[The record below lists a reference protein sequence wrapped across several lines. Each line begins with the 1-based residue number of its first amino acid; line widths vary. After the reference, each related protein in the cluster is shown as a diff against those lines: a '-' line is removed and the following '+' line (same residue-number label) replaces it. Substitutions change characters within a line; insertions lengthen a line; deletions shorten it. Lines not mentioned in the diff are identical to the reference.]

1 MTTTRLGSPLTDFSR
16 LSLNQI
22 TTEKW
27 SLKDAAAGC
36 VRHGVPFIAPWRH
49 KVAEDGLSE
58 SARLIRESGLKLSSL
73 CRGGMFPA
81 ATAEERQARI
91 DDNLRAIDEAAEL
104 GAPVLV
110 LVCGPAPGRDIDG
123 ARAMIAEGLAAII
136 PHARARG
143 VKLGIEPL
151 HPMFAA
157 DRSAVTTLGEANRLA
172 AQFDADAVGVVV
184 DVFHVWWD
192 AEVYTQIER
201 ARGRIFGFH
210 VSDWLVPLPDVLLGR
225 GMMGDGVIELRRL
238 RAAVEAAGYAGP
250 VEVEIFNRK
259 IWDTP
264 GDEVLSLMKDRYLEC
279 V

>member
-1 MTTTRLGSPLTDFSR
+1 MSQTYSPFTDFSR

-27 SLKDAAAGC
+27 SLKEAVEGC

-49 KVAEDGLSE
+49 KVAEAGLSE
-58 SARLIRESGLKLSSL
+58 SAKLLRESGLKLSSL

-81 ATAEERQARI
+81 ATAEERRARI
-91 DDNLRAIDEAAEL
+91 DDNRRAIDEAAEL

-110 LVCGPAPGRDIDG
+110 LVCGPAPDRDIDG
-123 ARAMIAEGLAAII
+123 ARGMIAEGIAAVVG
-136 PHARARG
+136 HARERG

-157 DRSAVTTLGEANRLA
+157 DRSAITTLGEANRLA
-172 AQFDADAVGVVV
+172 AQFDADAVGVVI

-238 RAAVEAAGYAGP
+238 RSAVEAAGYAGP
-250 VEVEIFNRK
+250 VEVEIFNRQ

-264 GDEVLSLMKDRYLEC
+264 GDEVLGVMKDRYLEC

>member
-1 MTTTRLGSPLTDFSR
+1 MSQTYSPFTDFSR

-27 SLKDAAAGC
+27 SLKEAVEGC

-49 KVAEDGLSE
+49 KVAEAGLSE
-58 SARLIRESGLKLSSL
+58 SAKLLRESGLKLSSL

-81 ATAEERQARI
+81 ATAEERRARI
-91 DDNLRAIDEAAEL
+91 DDNRRGIDEAAEL

-110 LVCGPAPGRDIDG
+110 LVCGPAPDRDIDG
-123 ARAMIAEGLAAII
+123 ARGMIAEGIAAVVG
-136 PHARARG
+136 HARERG

-157 DRSAVTTLGEANRLA
+157 DRSAITTLGEANRLA
-172 AQFDADAVGVVV
+172 AQFDADAVGVVI

-238 RAAVEAAGYAGP
+238 RSAVEAAGYAGP
-250 VEVEIFNRK
+250 VEVEIFNRQ

-264 GDEVLSLMKDRYLEC
+264 GDEVLGVMKDRYLEC

>member
-1 MTTTRLGSPLTDFSR
+1 MSQTYSPFTDFSR

-27 SLKDAAAGC
+27 SLKEAVEGC

-49 KVAEDGLSE
+49 KVAEAGLSE
-58 SARLIRESGLKLSSL
+58 SAKLLRESGLKLSSL

-81 ATAEERQARI
+81 ATAEERRARI
-91 DDNLRAIDEAAEL
+91 DDNRRAIDEAAEL

-110 LVCGPAPGRDIDG
+110 LVCGSAPDRDIDG
-123 ARAMIAEGLAAII
+123 ARGMIAEGIAAVVG
-136 PHARARG
+136 HARERG

-157 DRSAVTTLGEANRLA
+157 DRSAITTLGEANRLA
-172 AQFDADAVGVVV
+172 AQFDADAVGVVI

-238 RAAVEAAGYAGP
+238 RSAVEAAGYAGP
-250 VEVEIFNRK
+250 VEVEIFNRQ

-264 GDEVLSLMKDRYLEC
+264 GDEVLGVMKDRYLEC